1 MARVQVN
8 DVPVGTGRVDVA
20 AVLAELKRQGFHGHI
35 GLKYENFES
44 PTFAEDLRQMVRF
57 DL

>member
-1 MARVQVN
+1 
-8 DVPVGTGRVDVA
+8 VDVA

-35 GLKYENFES
+35 GHIGLEYENFES